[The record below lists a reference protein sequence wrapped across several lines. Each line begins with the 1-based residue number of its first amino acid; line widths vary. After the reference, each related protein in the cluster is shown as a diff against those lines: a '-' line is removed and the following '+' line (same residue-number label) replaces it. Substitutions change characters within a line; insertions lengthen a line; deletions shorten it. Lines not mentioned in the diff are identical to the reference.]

1 MIFSAQ
7 HYLTIFLR
15 FLFLDLIRGHVP
27 FRFLLG
33 RHLYQCA
40 FRPKV
45 VIISKRQNAA
55 VHRITQIVMTAVTM
69 KMLPFRSI
77 TRVGVNVNRTDTTWL
92 ASIKAA
98 AMSFTALKNSDAAR

>member
-1 MIFSAQ
+1 M
-7 HYLTIFLR
+7 
-15 FLFLDLIRGHVP
+15 
-27 FRFLLG
+27 
-33 RHLYQCA
+33 
-40 FRPKV
+40 
-45 VIISKRQNAA
+45 SKRQNAA

-98 AMSFTALKNSDAAR
+98 AMSFTALKNSDAEFSDHLHLKPKNEIKCHSMLSLRHRD